1 MMKKSAHFFL
11 LITFVAVS
19 LLITITITQLVT
31 QKSLSRLQQGNQQAT
46 ATFTMNNRLQ
56 EMVNLAFE
64 LETKMVNG
72 KPVDLISP
80 NGGIKDSLTRLQYNT
95 GILKKVW
102 TDTVQL
108 TSLDKLVKFVD
119 NQVELSFT
127 ILAAIEGNQLK
138 KQKEMTDSLAKSHW
152 GDSIYS
158 SAISFQKGL
167 ERNLGYTLAKNNK
180 ASSELSVLT
189 RFLAI
194 VSLLAILIL
203 ATIIIRR
210 QVKQLSL
217 IKEIEEARKEAL
229 LSVEAKDQ
237 FLANMSHE
245 LRTPLNAIK
254 GFGKIL
260 LNTPLNVE
268 QQKYTS
274 IISTASDNLLNIVND
289 ILDFS
294 KIETGNMVMKKK
306 VFHLRQ
312 IINEIELLFAPL
324 ALEKELKLFFS
335 CENSIPG
342 SVKGDPE
349 RLKQILVNL
358 VSNAIKFTN
367 RGTVSLDIKGVES
380 GNKLKTKFIIAD
392 TGVGIPYE
400 KVGIIFERFEQLEQT
415 FTRQQGGT
423 GLGLAITKKLVEAMG
438 GKISVKSEV
447 NRGSVFTV
455 DLEFEK
461 INIDETVE
469 KKLQPETDLKN
480 VSLKNKRV
488 LVAEDN
494 KMNQLLIKS
503 MLDNYQAII
512 EIVEN
517 GEEVVQ
523 AAKNNTYDLIL
534 MDVQMPKIDGITATK
549 LIRKD
554 IDKVI
559 PVIAMTAY
567 VLPGERE
574 KCIEAG
580 MNDYLSKPLDEI
592 EVISMLKKY
601 VSVGGEKEFKKNSYD
616 QADWLNMNYLN
627 SICGN
632 DEHRIMRILTEL
644 QKQLSLEVITL
655 QKSLNGITTSEIKQI
670 CHHLKSTL
678 SPLSVSAKPVIILEK
693 LSGFVNHEKF
703 EIQVKEQVNQLIE
716 ELEKIIIELDDIL
729 KENFANR

>member
-1 MMKKSAHFFL
+1 MKKSANFFL
-11 LITFVAVS
+11 WIALLAVS
-19 LLITITITQLVT
+19 LLVTITITQIVT

-64 LETKMVNG
+64 LESKMLSEQPDQLLSS
-72 KPVDLISP
+72 KS
-80 NGGIKDSLTRLQYNT
+80 GIKDSLTRLEYNVGVLEKLWPDSSEES
-95 GILKKVW
+95 GISKLAKAVQHQVGASFNILDAMQKKN
-102 TDTVQL
+102 TALQK
-108 TSLDKLVKFVD
+108 KL
-119 NQVELSFT
+119 L
-127 ILAAIEGNQLK
+127 
-138 KQKEMTDSLAKSHW
+138 DSLRKGHW

-167 ERNLGYTLAKNNK
+167 ERNLGNTLAKNNK
-180 ASSELSVLT
+180 ASSELSVLN
-189 RFLAI
+189 RLLAL
-194 VSLLAILIL
+194 VSLFAILIL

-217 IKEIEEARKEAL
+217 IKALEEARKEAL
-229 LSVEAKDQ
+229 QSVEAKDQ

-260 LNTPLNVE
+260 LQTPLNEE

-274 IISTASDNLLNIVND
+274 IISTASDNLLHIVND

-294 KIETGNMVMKKK
+294 KIEAGNMVMKKK
-306 VFHLRQ
+306 AFNLLQ
-312 IINEIELLFAPL
+312 LINEVELLFAPL
-324 ALEKELKLFFS
+324 AREKELKLDFS
-335 CENSIPG
+335 CENAIPG

-367 RGTVSLDIKGVES
+367 QGRVSLEVNGKES
-380 GNKLKTKFIIAD
+380 DDKINTQFIIAD
-392 TGVGIPYE
+392 TGVGIPDE
-400 KVGIIFERFEQLEQT
+400 KLGIIFERFEQLENT
-415 FTRQQGGT
+415 VTRQQGGT

-438 GKISVKSEV
+438 GKISVKSEL

-455 DLEFEK
+455 ELEFEK
-461 INIDETVE
+461 VNKDEKVE
-469 KKLQPETDLKN
+469 QLAEPLVDLEN
-480 VSLKNKRV
+480 VSLKNIRV

-503 MLDNYQAII
+503 MLGNYQAIV

-517 GEEVVQ
+517 GEEAVL
-523 AAKNNTYDLIL
+523 AAKNNHYDLIL
-534 MDVQMPKIDGITATK
+534 MDVQMPKTDGITATK
-549 LIRKD
+549 WIRKH
-554 IDKVI
+554 IAK
-559 PVIAMTAY
+559 PVPIIAMTAY

-592 EVISMLKKY
+592 EVMTILRKYIS
-601 VSVGGEKEFKKNSYD
+601 VTGEKKFAENGYY
-616 QADWLNMNYLN
+616 QAAWLNMDFLN

-632 DEHRIMRILTEL
+632 DHYRIQRILTEL
-644 QKQLSLEVITL
+644 RKQLPQEINML
-655 QKSLNGITTSEIKQI
+655 QKNLPAFKASELKQI

-678 SPLSVSAKPVIILEK
+678 SPLSATAKPVNILRELSVLVNNEK
-693 LSGFVNHEKF
+693 PETLLREKVS
-703 EIQVKEQVNQLIE
+703 QLLKELGIVVV
-716 ELEKIIIELDDIL
+716 ELDTIL
-729 KENFANR
+729 KKKPIK